1 MRGFR
6 GSTLFDKNYLMAV
19 KVTVVVLLWYFSTG
33 LAYSLIL
40 KPASYI
46 QYSAV
51 ASATILSVIIYAAFL
66 FSPIAGFIADV
77 KFGRFKMLLCGTYI
91 ILLSVISILIIGIV
105 IAYTVHTFNPFSK
118 ILLTLVIIA
127 VALYCIGDVIFVSN
141 IVQFGT
147 DQLRDAPT
155 RYSVCFIYAYL
166 WTDSLSNLI
175 TSVTNWPG
183 HEIII
188 NSHLDLIAF
197 DKVRTILITVV
208 LSVSVVSSI
217 AILVLVHKNQR
228 QWFMMDS
235 IGGNPYRLMYNVLYF
250 AIRHK
255 KPIRRSAFTYCEDE
269 RPSRLDFGKRRY
281 GGPYT
286 TEQVENVKV
295 ALNMFKVLLSLGPI
309 FLLEGAAI
317 SSFLNYDLHNISYY
331 KVSNPL
337 PILLINYGLLLPLS
351 TTLCIPLYQCVIK
364 PLLSK
369 YTLNMFKRM
378 GISLGVLTI
387 SFLVYLICD
396 TLAYNSNNNHGYP
409 FNLCWK
415 NMSYVFNKSFVSL
428 PSMYISVLQQ
438 ILLSLC
444 QMLLYISAYEF
455 ICCQSPQHMKGLFF
469 GYFYALRAFYQ
480 SVAACTIYLFTSQW
494 NSVIMS
500 CRSGFYMFNIS
511 IGTISLIF
519 YITVAR
525 KFKYRKRDDICNV
538 YKFAEDYYSNSQ

>member
-19 KVTVVVLLWYFSTG
+19 KVTVVALLWHFSTG
-33 LAYSLIL
+33 LANSLIL
-40 KPASYI
+40 KPDSYM
-46 QYSAV
+46 QYSDIYVATVIAV
-51 ASATILSVIIYAAFL
+51 IVYAAFL
-66 FSPIAGFIADV
+66 FSPLAGFIADV

-91 ILLSVISILIIGIV
+91 ILLSVTSILILGIL
-105 IAYTVHTFNPFSK
+105 IATTVHTFHPFGM
-118 ILLTLVIIA
+118 ILLTLMVIIF
-127 VALYCIGDVIFVSN
+127 ALYCIGEVIFLSN
-141 IVQFGT
+141 IIQFGT

-155 RYSVCFIYAYL
+155 RYSVLFINAYL
-166 WTDSLSNLI
+166 WTDSFSILI
-175 TSVTNWPG
+175 TRVTNWPG

-188 NSHLDLIAF
+188 ISHLNLIAF
-197 DKVRTILITVV
+197 DKVRAILIAVV

-228 QWFMMDS
+228 QWFVMES
-235 IGGNPYRLMYNVLYF
+235 IGGNPYRLMYNVIYF

-269 RPSRLDFGKRRY
+269 HLSRLDFGKRRY

-317 SSFLNYDLHNISYY
+317 SSFLNRNLHNRTYY

-351 TTLCIPLYQCVIK
+351 TILCIPLYQCVIK

-369 YTLNMFKRM
+369 YTPNMFKRM
-378 GISLGVLTI
+378 GISLGVLTA

-455 ICCQSPQHMKGLFF
+455 ICCQSPQNMKGLLF
-469 GYFYALRAFYQ
+469 GLLYALRAFYQ
-480 SVAACTIYLFTSQW
+480 CVAAITIYLFISQW
-494 NSVIMS
+494 NSEIMS
-500 CRSGFYMFNIS
+500 CRSGFYIFNIS
-511 IGTISLIF
+511 SGTISLIF

-538 YKFAEDYYSNSQ
+538 YKFAEDYYSNCQ

>member
-1 MRGFR
+1 MRCFR
-6 GSTLFDKNYLMAV
+6 GSTLFDKNSLMAV
-19 KVTVVVLLWYFSTG
+19 KVTVVVLLWHFSTG
-33 LAYSLIL
+33 FVYSLIL

-46 QYSAV
+46 QYSTIG
-51 ASATILSVIIYAAFL
+51 SATVIAVIVYAAFL
-66 FSPIAGFIADV
+66 FSPLAGFIADV

-91 ILLSVISILIIGIV
+91 ILLSVIFIFILGILL
-105 IAYTVHTFNPFSK
+105 ASTVHTYNPFSK
-118 ILLTLVIIA
+118 ILLTLLIIS
-127 VALYCIGDVIFVSN
+127 VALYCIGDVIFLSN

-155 RYSVCFIYAYL
+155 RYSVCFIYAYF
-166 WTDSLSNLI
+166 WIDSFSNLI
-175 TSVTNWPG
+175 TSVTYWPG

-188 NSHLDLIAF
+188 NSQVNVIAF
-197 DKVRTILITVV
+197 DKVRAIMIAVV
-208 LSVSVVSSI
+208 LSVSVLSSI

-228 QWFMMDS
+228 QCFVMES
-235 IGGNPYRLMYNVLYF
+235 IGENPYRLMYNVIYF

-295 ALNMFKVLLSLGPI
+295 ALNMLKVLLSLGPI
-309 FLLEGAAI
+309 FLLEGAAL
-317 SSFLNYDLHNISYY
+317 SLFLKHNDQNKTYY
-331 KVSNPL
+331 EVSNPL
-337 PILLINYGLLLPLS
+337 PILLINFGLLLPLS
-351 TTLCIPLYQCVIK
+351 TTLCIPLYRCVIR

-369 YTLNMFKRM
+369 YTPNMFKRM
-378 GISLGVLTI
+378 GISLGVLTT
-387 SFLVYLICD
+387 SFLLYLICD
-396 TLAYNSNNNHGYP
+396 TLAYSGNNNLGYP

-415 NMSYVFNKSFVSL
+415 NMSLVLNKSYVSL

-455 ICCQSPQHMKGLFF
+455 ICCQSPQNMKGLLF
-469 GYFYALRAFYQ
+469 GLFYALRAFYQ
-480 SVAACTIYLFTSQW
+480 CVAACTIYLFISQW

-500 CRSGFYMFNIS
+500 CHSGFYMFNIS

-525 KFKYRKRDDICNV
+525 KFKYRKRDDICNI
-538 YKFAEDYYSNSQ
+538 YKFAEEYYSNS